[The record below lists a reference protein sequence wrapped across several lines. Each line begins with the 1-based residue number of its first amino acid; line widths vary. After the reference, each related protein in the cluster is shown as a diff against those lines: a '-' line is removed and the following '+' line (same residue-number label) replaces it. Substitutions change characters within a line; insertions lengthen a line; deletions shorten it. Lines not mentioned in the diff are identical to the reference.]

1 MKPRAEPWPR
11 WNISIEGTPEAR
23 PKPGKTVG
31 KVVVELES
39 TSEGTASIYYPDKIR
54 FLPGSGGSSLAL
66 DGLTGGWPK
75 RRFRKRQRRFLGCRF
90 ALTWPSSADRTRA
103 LNDRR

>member
-1 MKPRAEPWPR
+1 MKPRAEPWPPLEHFHR
-11 WNISIEGTPEAR
+11 GHAR
-23 PKPGKTVG
+23 SAPQA
-31 KVVVELES
+31 KVVVEMKS
-39 TSEGTASIYYPDKIR
+39 TSEGVSSLYYPDKIR
-54 FLPGSGGSSLAL
+54 ILPGFDGSSLAL

-75 RRFRKRQRRFLGCRF
+75 RRFRKRQRRFFGCRL